1 MPLLPGVALTRV
13 LAVIPARIGSSRLPR
28 KPLQPLLGKPL
39 VVWVWERA
47 REMDFLDR
55 LVVAT
60 DSSEVAE
67 VCREAGAEVMVT
79 SRHHPSGTHRVHE
92 AAARLNSGHEVVLNI
107 QGDEPLV
114 EGGALRA
121 AVSMVEAGFEAGTCA
136 TPIRSQGELED
147 PSVVKVV
154 RTLAGSALYFSRAP
168 IPHRHRPPAEEA
180 GVFRG
185 GHLRHVGVYA
195 YEPDALEQW
204 VKDFRRSPLETEEDL
219 EQLRALENGM
229 RIGVAVLAEAAHGVD
244 TPEDLARLERRL
256 RMDNVTR
263 NTTHG
268 ATATE

>member
-1 MPLLPGVALTRV
+1 MSRV
-13 LAVIPARIGSSRLPR
+13 LGVIPARIGSFRLPR

-47 REMDFLDR
+47 RSMDFLDR
-55 LVVAT
+55 VVVAT
-60 DSSEVAE
+60 DSNEVAE
-67 VCREAGAEVMVT
+67 ACRQAGAEVLLT
-79 SRHHPSGTHRVHE
+79 SRSHPSGTDRVHE
-92 AAARLNSGHEVVLNI
+92 VAARLNAGFDVVLNI

-114 EGGALRA
+114 QAGALRA
-121 AVSMVEAGFEAGTCA
+121 AVSMVQDGFEVGTCA
-136 TPIRSQGELED
+136 TPIRSQRELED

-168 IPHRHRPPAEEA
+168 IPHRYGPAPEGREP
-180 GVFRG
+180 GRD

-195 YEPDALEQW
+195 YEPDALERW
-204 VKDFRRSPLETEEDL
+204 VRFGRSRLETEEGL

-229 RIGVAVLAEAAHGVD
+229 RIGVAVLEEAAHGVD

-256 RMDNVTR
+256 RMGNVTA
-263 NTTHG
+263 NTTQG